1 MTETEQLP
9 KQAARRVRNSARH
22 QANRPPGPPGAG
34 TPRAAEG
41 ISGRASAPRA

>member
-9 KQAARRVRNSARH
+9 KQAARRVRNSAGHR
-22 QANRPPGPPGAG
+22 ANRPPGSPGAG
-34 TPRAAEG
+34 TPGAAEE